1 MAVGVEEKMKQ
12 SEILGCGGMGLGWV
26 QNSRGG
32 GGEEKEEEDLDYN
45 IFRRKKAGHFRS
57 PGPAPERERDFE
69 KR

>member
-32 GGEEKEEEDLDYN
+32 GVKK
-45 IFRRKKAGHFRS
+45 RRKKIRL
-57 PGPAPERERDFE
+57 
-69 KR
+69 

>member
-1 MAVGVEEKMKQ
+1 MWWYGFR
-12 SEILGCGGMGLGWV
+12 LGAKFQGWWC
-26 QNSRGG
+26 
-32 GGEEKEEEDLDYN
+32 EEKEEEDLDYN